1 VLVPSQRIVALFRAL
16 FAGGPA
22 PAAPPPREAGS
33 FVDRVIVFFAAAICL
48 LFAATLRDAGPRRPT
63 VPAVAASAALPGD
76 STLVAHVVDA
86 EGHPYDGAVVRV
98 FSVSNDGRVFFAG
111 EKLHAGAEVRWD
123 ALPSGEVW
131 VVAYG
136 AGHTRASTRVVLV
149 GTTPR
154 EVTLALAPASALSVK
169 VVDETGAPV
178 DSAVVSVQSTD
189 PLPNLART
197 DGEGRATLDRLGPAP
212 WNVTAL
218 ATGYDPVTRSGIY
231 PGAPLEIRLE
241 RLGGFEVTV
250 LDVDQEPAPFAEI
263 WISGPGVWPARMTQ
277 ADAAGHARIVG
288 LNAGVFD
295 LKARLGDKVSRT
307 DFSVPLSRG
316 QLAERTLQLEEG
328 RFITVRVTD
337 GPPREDQPDPPPVEG
352 ADVVLV
358 EEGLS
363 AFPLEARTSKKGM
376 AVLGPISEGVATV
389 TARAEG
395 FVPRIVGG
403 DELNDD
409 DVTIPLLRG
418 GAIVGDVRDD
428 RGFPIDG
435 ATIEV
440 IGTDTDGMPIHETTD
455 RSGLRDALFDF
466 ALAGPQPLIPR
477 GELGVMPGP
486 VPPIPRAGEAVPTAP
501 EQGGEPWVSRADGS
515 FRASPVTPG
524 RVQLLVRHPEFVE
537 GLTDVF
543 PLAPGQEKEVHVV
556 LSRGGRLEGRVV
568 EEDRSPVVGARL
580 EIAALEG
587 TFEALSYTEEDG
599 TFAAASVPKEILVS
613 VTRPDALGEIAARL
627 TIEVTPGRTT
637 RVEIV
642 LPKAREAT
650 TLRVVDRA
658 DFPISGA
665 EVRVV
670 SLDVEAAF
678 ARTFFSND
686 DGEVLV
692 PSVRGLPLR
701 VVLEKPGKA
710 SVATYLEDA
719 GREHKLV
726 MPDARSL
733 KGVVTGRDG
742 REKLEG
748 ADVTL
753 YTSAGALHVRT
764 DEAGEFEV
772 PDLDD
777 GRIRIVAR
785 HEGYAMAE
793 RVIAFVGDPRRAT
806 EIEPIDLAPA
816 GSVEGLVLDDRDE
829 PVVGAR
835 VGLGSVPTYLPV
847 GRLPSRLARTDA
859 DGRFVLGG
867 LPEGEITLEAY
878 SPELGRGRAEG
889 VAIRA
894 DRVTDRVVIRIPDQG
909 YDPKQLKAAG
919 SVALTLA
926 ERNGTVVVIDVP
938 EGGEA
943 EHAGIEPEDVFV
955 TAAGRAVATLE
966 QARDLL
972 SGPLGEDVVIELAR
986 SSPKGDSARVRLR
999 VRREAVRR

>member
-1 VLVPSQRIVALFRAL
+1 MLVPSQRIVALFRAL
-16 FAGGPA
+16 FATREQPSPGP
-22 PAAPPPREAGS
+22 RSAG
-33 FVDRVIVFFAAAICL
+33 VWLDRIIVVLAAAVCF
-48 LFAATLRDAGPRRPT
+48 LFTATLRDAGPRRPF
-63 VPAVAASAALPGD
+63 VPAASVPAAPVGD
-76 STLVAHVVDA
+76 SSLIAHVVDA
-86 EGHPYDGAVVRV
+86 EGHAYAGAVVRV
-98 FSVSNDGRVFFAG
+98 FSVATDDRVFFAG
-111 EKLHAGAEVRWD
+111 EKFHDGSDVRWD
-123 ALPSGEVW
+123 SLPAGEAW

-136 AGHTRASTRVVLV
+136 QGHTRASTRVVLV
-149 GTTPR
+149 GSAPR
-154 EVTLALAPASALSVK
+154 EVTLALAPASALAVK
-169 VVDETGAPV
+169 VVDETGGPV
-178 DSAVVSVQSTD
+178 DGAEVSVISTD
-189 PLPNLART
+189 PLPHVART
-197 DGEGRATLDRLGPAP
+197 NAEGRATLDRLGPAP
-212 WNVTAL
+212 WSVTAV

-231 PGAPLEIRLE
+231 PSGPLEIRLE
-241 RLGGFEVTV
+241 RLGGFDVTV
-250 LDVDQEPAPFAEI
+250 LDVDGEEAPFADI

-295 LKARLGDKVSRT
+295 LKARLGDKVSKT
-307 DFSVPLSRG
+307 DLSVPLSRG
-316 QLAERTLQLEEG
+316 QIAERTLRLEEG
-328 RFITVRVTD
+328 RFITIRVTD
-337 GPPREDQPDPPPVEG
+337 GPPREERPDPPPVEA

-363 AFPLEARTSKKGM
+363 AFPLEGQTSKKGM
-376 AVLGPISEGVATV
+376 VVLGPISEGVATV

-403 DELNDD
+403 NELDDD
-409 DVTIPLLRG
+409 DVTIPLLKG

-455 RSGLRDALFDF
+455 RSGLRDALFDY
-466 ALAGPQPLIPR
+466 ALAGPQPLVPR

-486 VPPIPRAGEAVPTAP
+486 IPPIPRAGESIPTAP
-501 EQGGEPWVSRADGS
+501 GAGGEPWVSRADGG

-543 PLAPGQEKEVHVV
+543 PLVPGQEKEVHVV
-556 LSRGGRLEGRVV
+556 LTRGGRLEGRVV
-568 EEDRSPVVGARL
+568 EEDRTPVVGARL
-580 EIAALEG
+580 ELAALEG
-587 TFEALSYTEEDG
+587 TFEALSYTEQDG
-599 TFAAASVPKEILVS
+599 TFAAASVPPEILLSVS
-613 VTRPDALGEIAARL
+613 RPDAMGEIAARL
-627 TIEVTPGRTT
+627 TVEVTPGRTT

-670 SLDVEAAF
+670 SLDVQAAL

-686 DGEVLV
+686 DGEVVV
-692 PSVRGLPLR
+692 PGARGLPLR

-710 SVATYLEDA
+710 SVATWIDDA
-719 GREHKLV
+719 GRDHKLV

-733 KGVVTGRDG
+733 RGTVTGRDG

-753 YTSAGALHVRT
+753 YTKAGALHART
-764 DEAGEFEV
+764 DAAGEFEV

-785 HEGYAMAE
+785 HDGYAQAE
-793 RVIAFVGDPRRAT
+793 RVLAFTGDPRRPT
-806 EIEPIDLAPA
+806 EIEAIDLAPA
-816 GSVEGLVLDDRDE
+816 GSAEGLVLDDRDE

-859 DGRFVLGG
+859 DGRFSLAG
-867 LPEGEITLEAY
+867 LPEGDVTLEAY

-889 VAIRA
+889 ISIRA

-909 YDPKQLKAAG
+909 YDPKQLRAAG

-926 ERNGTVVVIDVP
+926 ERNGSVVVLDVP

-943 EHAGIEPEDVFV
+943 EHAGIEPEDVIV
-955 TAAGRAVATLE
+955 SAAGRSIATLE

-972 SGPLGEDVVIELAR
+972 SGPLGEDVVVELAR
-986 SSPKGDSARVRLR
+986 SAPQGAPERIRLR
-999 VRREAVRR
+999 VRRESVRR